1 MMKTTA
7 PLNELD
13 LLQSDTHYRVLQG
26 HVDLFLVPVNSHY
39 RQSRYLIAQCQRHD
53 VLLGLK
59 GQPPVTGWQLIAS
72 RSTDTEWEAVTEAYL
87 NKNEQQGSLMAWQN
101 HFVQY
106 LNNAPFDYDTS
117 LLIDKHTKPSERV
130 ATGKAFFNH
139 ILPVLIQT
147 VERLREQ
154 EEERT
159 QQRKKIEDNRLK
171 RAYLSMISTLK
182 SKNPVAQTGRQDTLT
197 YCLQRAASFYQLELP
212 EHVQVNDV
220 QEINLKTGMA
230 IRPVQL
236 SGTWWRGATHPL
248 LLQKPE
254 DKAYYLA
261 LPSMTRGL
269 LLIDPSQGISKK
281 LTAQEAALFTDN
293 AWQMYCPLPQKS
305 LKIKDLVTFAFRGG
319 QRDLIRLLIVG
330 SLAAL
335 LSLVMPWFTGI
346 LFEQVVPAGDL
357 NQLQQIILALL
368 IAAFSAGLFELVRSI
383 TVLRLSSRL
392 NLNLEVALWDR
403 LIRLPVTFFKRFTTG
418 DLTQRAMAVSH
429 IRTLLAGV
437 VVNSLLSGI
446 FSLFSLILLF
456 YYDISLAVTS
466 TLIILVI
473 CAYTLLISLRQLKHY
488 KIQESLQ
495 GELSGMVVQ
504 LLGGIGKIQSS
515 GREKTAFSLW
525 AIKNS
530 QIKQTTYKAN
540 QASALLSSLN
550 SFFLTLLSVIVFTQF
565 LHRTDTL
572 SLGLFLAFNATL
584 GQFTAGMLGITDI
597 AGTLINSIP
606 LLKRAAPILET
617 LPETHA
623 GKRDPGQLKGKIEV
637 DHLRFSYAK
646 EQPVIKNVSFTIY
659 PGQYV
664 ALTGPS
670 GSGKS
675 TLLRLLLGF
684 EKPDQGNLFFD
695 DHDIKQLNVQRLR
708 EQCGV
713 VLQNSTLVSG
723 TLFENIAGSALLSLD
738 EAWEAADRAGLA
750 ADIDKMPMGMHTV
763 ISERGG
769 TLSGGQRQRVLIARA
784 LAKKPRLLFF
794 DEATSALDN
803 VTQAIVIQSLAAL
816 NITRVVIAHRLTTIE
831 KADLILVMD
840 QGEVVQS
847 GTYQQLM
854 DKDGLFRQMATRQLL
869 K

>member
-1 MMKTTA
+1 MTDHA
-7 PLNELD
+7 PPHEWN
-13 LLQSDTHYRVLQG
+13 LLQSDRHYLLLQG
-26 HVDLFLVPVNSHY
+26 HVDLFLVPGEGPY
-39 RQSRYLIAQCQRHD
+39 RRYLVGHCQPGD

-59 GQPPVTGWQLIAS
+59 GHSPETGWQLLAS
-72 RSTDTEWEAVTEAYL
+72 CGTDTALQVMTDTSL
-87 NKNEQQGSLMAWQN
+87 NKDEQQASLKAWQQ
-101 HFVQY
+101 HFVNY
-106 LNNAPFDYDTS
+106 LNNTPFDDKVS
-117 LLIDKHTKPSERV
+117 PLIDTHSGTSQRV
-130 ATGKAFFNH
+130 AAGKEFFKS
-139 ILPVLIQT
+139 IFPALVQASEW
-147 VERLREQ
+147 VGEQ
-154 EEERT
+154 EEERAR
-159 QQRKKIEDNRLK
+159 QRKKIENNRLK
-171 RAYLSMISTLK
+171 RAYLSMISTLG
-182 SKNPVAQTGRQDTLT
+182 SKQAIAQTGWQDTLT
-197 YCLQRAASFYQLELP
+197 YCVQRTAAFYQLALP
-212 EHVQVNDV
+212 EHVHVDEI

-236 SGTWWRGATHPL
+236 NSAWWRGATHPL

-261 LPSMTRGL
+261 LPTLTRGL
-269 LLIDPSQGISKK
+269 LLIDPVQGISKK
-281 LTAQEAALFTDN
+281 LTPKDAAVFSRE
-293 AWQMYCPLPQKS
+293 AWQMYCPLPQKP
-305 LKIKDLVTFAFRGG
+305 LKIKELIPFAFRGG
-319 QRDLIRLLIVG
+319 QRDLIRLLSVG

-335 LSLVMPWFTGI
+335 LSLVTPWFTGI
-346 LFEQVVPAGDL
+346 LFEQVVPAGDIS
-357 NQLQQIILALL
+357 QLQQIILALL
-368 IAAFSAGLFELVRSI
+368 VAAFSAGLFELVRTI

-392 NLNLEVALWDR
+392 NLNLEVAIWDR
-403 LIRLPVTFFKRFTTG
+403 LIRLPVTFFKQFTTG
-418 DLTQRAMAVSH
+418 DLTQRAMAISH

-456 YYDISLAVTS
+456 YYDLSLAVTAM
-466 TLIILVI
+466 LIILAV
-473 CAYTLLISLRQLKHY
+473 CAYTLLISLRQLRHY
-488 KIQESLQ
+488 KEQETLQ
-495 GELSGMVVQ
+495 GDLSGMVVQ

-515 GREKTAFSLW
+515 GREKTAFSQW

-530 QIKQTTYKAN
+530 QIKQAAYRAN
-540 QASALLSSLN
+540 HASALLASLN
-550 SFFLTLLSVIVFTQF
+550 SFFLTLLSVVVFTQF

-584 GQFTAGMLGITDI
+584 GQFTAGMLGLTDI

-606 LLKRAAPILET
+606 LLKRAAPILEA

-623 GKRDPGQLKGKIEV
+623 GKRDPGVLKGKIEV
-637 DHLRFSYAK
+637 DHLRFSYTK
-646 EQPVIKNVSFTIY
+646 EQPVIKNVSFTIH

-664 ALTGPS
+664 AITGPS

-695 DHDIKQLNVQRLR
+695 DHDIKQFNVQRVR

-713 VLQNSTLVSG
+713 VLQNSTLLSG

-738 EAWEAADRAGLA
+738 EAWDAAGMAGLA
-750 ADIDKMPMGMHTV
+750 ADIEKMPMGMHTV

-803 VTQAIVIQSLAAL
+803 VTQAIVIQSLAQL

-840 QGEVVQS
+840 QGQVVQCGS
-847 GTYQQLM
+847 YSQLM
-854 DKDGLFRQMATRQLL
+854 AEDGLFRQMATRQLID
-869 K
+869 

>member
-1 MMKTTA
+1 MMTDHA
-7 PLNELD
+7 PPNELD
-13 LLQSDTHYRVLQG
+13 LLQSDRHYRVLKG
-26 HVDLFLVPVNSHY
+26 HVHLFLVPGEGPY
-39 RQSRYLIAQCQRHD
+39 RRYLIGHCQPGD

-59 GQPPVTGWQLIAS
+59 GHAPEAGWQLLAS
-72 RSTDTEWEAVTEAYL
+72 CGTEAELQAVTDAWL
-87 NKNEQQGSLMAWQN
+87 NKEEQRASLKSWQQ
-101 HFVQY
+101 HFVNY
-106 LNNAPFDYDTS
+106 LKNTPFDGQVSQLNDNHTGTS
-117 LLIDKHTKPSERV
+117 QQ
-130 ATGKAFFNH
+130 AAAGKAFVKS
-139 ILPVLIQT
+139 ILPDLVQASDW
-147 VERLREQ
+147 LRQQ
-154 EEERT
+154 EEERARE
-159 QQRKKIEDNRLK
+159 RKKIENNRLK
-171 RAYLSMISTLK
+171 RAYLSMISTLG
-182 SKNPVAQTGRQDTLT
+182 SKQPVAQTGRQDTLT
-197 YCLQRAASFYQLELP
+197 YCVQRTAAFYQLALP
-212 EHVQVNDV
+212 EHVHVDAI

-236 SGTWWRGATHPL
+236 NGTWWRGATHPL

-254 DKAYYLA
+254 DNAYYLA
-261 LPSMTRGL
+261 LPTLTRGL
-269 LLIDPSQGISKK
+269 LLIDPVQGISKK
-281 LTAQEAALFTDN
+281 LTPKEAAFFAGE
-293 AWQMYCPLPQKS
+293 AWQMYCPLPQKP
-305 LKIKDLVTFAFRGG
+305 LKIRDLIPFAFRGG
-319 QRDLIRLLIVG
+319 QRDLIRLLSVG

-335 LSLVMPWFTGI
+335 LSLVTPWFTGI
-346 LFEQVVPAGDL
+346 LFEQVVPAGDI

-368 IAAFSAGLFELVRSI
+368 IAAFSAGLFELVRTI

-392 NLNLEVALWDR
+392 NLNLEVAIWDR
-403 LIRLPVTFFKRFTTG
+403 LIRLPVTFFKQFTTG
-418 DLTQRAMAVSH
+418 DLTQRAMAISH

-456 YYDISLAVTS
+456 YYDLSLAVTA
-466 TLIILVI
+466 TLIILAI
-473 CAYTLLISLRQLKHY
+473 CAYTLIISLRQLKHY
-488 KIQESLQ
+488 KEQETLQ
-495 GELSGMVVQ
+495 GDLSGMVVQ

-515 GREKTAFSLW
+515 GREKTAFSQW

-530 QIKQTTYKAN
+530 QIKQAAYRTN
-540 QASALLSSLN
+540 QAGALLASLN
-550 SFFLTLLSVIVFTQF
+550 SFFLTLLSVVVFTQF

-584 GQFTAGMLGITDI
+584 GQFTAGMLGLTDI

-606 LLKRAAPILET
+606 LLKRAAPILEA

-623 GKRDPGQLKGKIEV
+623 GKRDPGVLKGKIEV

-646 EQPVIKNVSFTIY
+646 EQPVIKNVSFTIH

-664 ALTGPS
+664 AITGPS

-684 EKPDQGNLFFD
+684 ETPDQGNLFFD
-695 DHDIKQLNVQRLR
+695 DHDIKQLNVQRVR

-713 VLQNSTLVSG
+713 VLQNSTLLSG

-738 EAWEAADRAGLA
+738 EAWDAADMAGLA
-750 ADIDKMPMGMHTV
+750 ADIEKMPMGMHTV

-803 VTQAIVIQSLAAL
+803 VTQAIVIQSLATL

-831 KADLILVMD
+831 KADFILVMD
-840 QGEVVQS
+840 QGEVVQCGS
-847 GTYQQLM
+847 YSQLM
-854 DKDGLFRQMATRQLL
+854 DEDGLFRQMATRQLIN
-869 K
+869 